1 MQTKAKKEAKTMT
14 PKQAAILKAA
24 THEFCAAGFS
34 GTSMDRIAEVA
45 NVSKTTV
52 YNHFPSKD
60 DLFQAILN
68 QLIFHIGEMES
79 FEYSSEEPL
88 ERQLEVIGRIFADTV
103 TGEDFMNLSRVVISR
118 LIRSK
123 EWAES
128 AFEQQGELRANITR
142 WIDAGNEDGRLN
154 VPNPDKAAAQFVGL
168 IKEVVFW
175 PELMW
180 GQRAATPLERD
191 EAVRSAVNIFLDH
204 FRAESSA

>member
-1 MQTKAKKEAKTMT
+1 
-14 PKQAAILKAA
+14 
-24 THEFCAAGFS
+24 
-34 GTSMDRIAEVA
+34 MDRIAEIA

-123 EWAES
+123 EWAEA

-142 WIDAGNEDGRLN
+142 WINAGNKDGRLN

-180 GQRAATPLERD
+180 GQEAATPLERD
-191 EAVRSAVNIFLDH
+191 EAVRSAASIFLDH
-204 FRAESSA
+204 FRVEPSA